1 MDEVILAVQQG
12 KISFDDIIPQY
23 EDLIYRVFHR
33 HIKAIDGCDMGD
45 FYNAGLL
52 GLYNAFKTFDFR
64 VGTKFTTYAYWK
76 IYGEMTT
83 RKRESNCKGWRHQ
96 RESLDHS
103 VYEDDPIC
111 TWADNLSEDESF
123 DEMIV
128 LNDVI
133 QRYLG
138 NERDRLIVLGVAQQG
153 LTQKEIAQRLGIS
166 QQSVGQYRKR
176 LIPLLQ
182 AHLEKM
188 GYTA

>member
-1 MDEVILAVQQG
+1 MDEVVLAVQQG
-12 KISFDDIIPQY
+12 TVPFDVIAPQY
-23 EDLIYRVFHR
+23 SELIYCVIHR
-33 HIKAIDGCDMGD
+33 HMKQVDGCDIGD

-52 GLYNAFKTFDFR
+52 GLYNAFKTFDFN
-64 VGTKFTTYAYWK
+64 VGTKFKTYAYWK
-76 IYGEMTT
+76 IYGEMTK

-96 RESLDHS
+96 RDSLDHS
-103 VYEDDPIC
+103 LYDESPAC
-111 TWADNLSEDESF
+111 TWLDVLKDEPF
-123 DEMIV
+123 DQGVMLKDTINQF
-128 LNDVI
+128 LKS
-133 QRYLG
+133 
-138 NERDRLIVLGVAQQG
+138 ERDRLIVFGIIEQG

>member
-1 MDEVILAVQQG
+1 MDEVVLAVQQG
-12 KISFDDIIPQY
+12 TVPFDVIAPQY
-23 EDLIYRVFHR
+23 SELIYSVIHR
-33 HIKAIDGCDMGD
+33 HMKQVDGCDIGD
-45 FYNAGLL
+45 LYNAGLL
-52 GLYNAFKTFDFR
+52 GLYEAFKTFDFN

-76 IYGEMTT
+76 IYGEMTK

-96 RESLDHS
+96 RDSLDHS
-103 VYEDDPIC
+103 LYDENPVC
-111 TWADNLSEDESF
+111 TWLDMLRGEPF
-123 DEMIV
+123 DQVVMLKDAINQF
-128 LNDVI
+128 LKS
-133 QRYLG
+133 
-138 NERDRLIVLGVAQQG
+138 ERDRLIVFGIIEQG